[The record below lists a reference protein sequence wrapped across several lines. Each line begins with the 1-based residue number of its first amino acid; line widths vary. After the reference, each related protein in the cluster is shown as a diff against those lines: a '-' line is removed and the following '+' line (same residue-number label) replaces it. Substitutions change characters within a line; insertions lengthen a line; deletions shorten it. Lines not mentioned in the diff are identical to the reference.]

1 MKKSIFMRKEL
12 FSIRKISVGV
22 ASVVIGASIF
32 GVAQPLEKVQVQA
45 KDEIRAEATQDV
57 DIKITETDNG
67 AVVEMTAIRD
77 VANVDIKIT
86 LGGVVVTTYHID
98 SLKAG
103 QTVRKELTREQ
114 LELVKEQ
121 ISKKIKTLPNTSVV
135 RKSVSKSAAVMGSE
149 LKVIVSYDIEDN
161 SNSEYKLDKKQNASS
176 NIIKTEEKKKDSN
189 DFEETKKP
197 EENKENPSNPTEPTK
212 SEENKQ
218 NSSNPSEPTK
228 PEENKQNPSN
238 PSDPTKPEENKEK
251 PSNPSEPTK
260 PEENKQNTP
269 EEKQENKIVKFED
282 EHLKQILL
290 KKLKNY
296 NGVDEEDDGLAG
308 EYNIKIKDKNYR
320 KDKNDT
326 EIYEKDM
333 EQLESFAIRGFDEE
347 TFEPFEG
354 DQQIKS
360 LVGLEKAINLKQLT
374 ISNNWEDSS
383 GSLRDISPLR
393 GLTKLELLRLSHNDI
408 IDISPLEG
416 LTNLKHL
423 FISHNQIEK
432 IDAVRNL
439 TNLESLD
446 LARNKGPKRISD
458 ITPIENLTK
467 LKLLGLSDA
476 NVPDISVLKNLVNLE
491 TFMSN
496 SSKIK
501 DISVLKNAKNLEILY
516 LDDNQISDVSV
527 VKDFVKLKE
536 LYLRHNNISEID
548 VSKLSKLS
556 DFNVQGNKIKDF
568 SSLEKAKSLKYVNIS
583 KQTIDLNK
591 EYDVKGGFVE
601 IDMPIIGLKAQVKE
615 GTIKITSNNDKV
627 TPTYDEKNDKILL
640 NVAKDLVNTQLS
652 FNLKV
657 LYVDKEDYKSEE
669 TDIEVNNIKLNV
681 KEGDATLKDLRS
693 KLDELVKRELRTEAG
708 YIANQGN
715 QIENNAWITA
725 KTDAEKVFKNDA
737 ATKEELENAIKN
749 LEEKIFNATLGSEKV
764 KVEKLIREENKLEL
778 IPQLRKAK
786 TLEEVRKIKD
796 SLNKKSSEVTPDKLE
811 TKPEVTPE
819 KPETKP
825 EVTPE
830 KSETPKSE
838 ENTPGQT
845 DNNKKQL
852 ITTVRE
858 GIVQDKLQGKGGLLL
873 VDIEGTNLNPDN
885 LGLNIYANGKKIE
898 NISITKFPGATDK
911 KVSYSL
917 NLPKN
922 ISNSELSYKFT
933 ATIDGNE
940 TDKSFEKLQ
949 EKFVADAKIKNYE
962 LKNEVISVKG
972 TGTLVIKGN
981 DLNPGNVKV
990 RVFDAD
996 AVEENSD
1003 VTANVI
1009 YEKQGDDLLA
1019 KITFPENLTLT
1030 SKSYKVKLYA
1040 NGKEINVLTLDDRDR
1055 RDKPTFTVL
1064 GEKQDKSKPVLSN
1077 ATITSYRTSGT
1088 GAVNDGVEKTETTV
1102 ASNQVSKK
1110 TEVHLYGANLNE
1122 VKTKVKIVDQN
1133 GIEWPIEGSES
1144 ELIKMVL
1151 AGKSGVNNGIMGN
1164 GTFQIAEIILPG
1176 NLNKTMMFTYT
1187 FAVDGINFDTSKQ
1200 VRAIVENTDGLTSTE
1215 IKTVTLK
1222 YQDESGHKISE
1233 DKILKAYGHFPI
1245 SVGKEDINDY
1255 TFVKV
1260 NGAESLSSKIG
1271 DRTEITYVY
1280 KKSEGATVE
1289 EDKPKTEKPKNEES
1303 TEKKEDN
1310 ADVNQLKS
1318 KLQELIAQDIT
1329 KNQNYKMQNTPQEK
1343 AWQKSR
1349 ENAEKSLTKQDVS
1362 KTELE
1367 LRISK
1372 LEKAIQ
1378 NLTEG
1383 NIEKNK
1389 DSNNTEVNKSVDNSK
1404 IDDAEQLL
1412 SVKKVAKEKVVNSEF
1427 IQDKNPYIKRINAAT
1442 SVEALNIII
1451 GEIENLNKGK
1461 KTTESSQ
1468 SSRTKPNEELK
1479 LALQNLVNN
1488 DITTNAKFKNA
1499 NPELQTQWK
1508 RARALA
1514 KKLLNDDSTT
1524 NEQLQNQIQI
1534 LNQAT
1539 QAIIG

>member
-32 GVAQPLEKVQVQA
+32 GVAQPLEQVQVQA

-103 QTVRKELTREQ
+103 QTVRKELSREQ

-161 SNSEYKLDKKQNASS
+161 SNSEYKPDKKQNSSS
-176 NIIKTEEKKKDSN
+176 NIIKPEEKKKGSN

-197 EENKENPSNPTEPTK
+197 EGNKENPSNPTEPTEP
-212 SEENKQ
+212 EENKQ
-218 NSSNPSEPTK
+218 NPSNPSEPTK

-238 PSDPTKPEENKEK
+238 PSEPTKPEENKEK
-251 PSNPSEPTK
+251 PSNPSDPTK

-290 KKLKNY
+290 KKLKDY

-423 FISHNQIEK
+423 FISHNQIEN

-446 LARNKGPKRISD
+446 LARNKGSKRISD

-476 NVPDISVLKNLVNLE
+476 NVPDISVLKNLVHLE

-501 DISVLKNAKNLEILY
+501 DISVLKNAKNLQILY
-516 LDDNQISDVSV
+516 LDNNQISDVSV
-527 VKDFVKLKE
+527 VKDLVKLKE
-536 LYLRHNNISEID
+536 LYLRHNNVSEID

-591 EYDVKGGFVE
+591 EYDVKGGSVE

-615 GTIKITSNNDKV
+615 GTIKVTSNNDKV

-693 KLDELVKRELRTEAG
+693 KLEELVKRELRTEAG

-725 KTDAEKVFKNDA
+725 KTDAEKVLKNDA
-737 ATKEELENAIKN
+737 ATKEELENTIKN
-749 LEEKIFNATLGSEKV
+749 LEGKIFNATLGSEKV

-796 SLNKKSSEVTPDKLE
+796 SLNKKSSEVTPDKSE
-811 TKPEVTPE
+811 TKPEVTPD
-819 KPETKP
+819 
-825 EVTPE
+825 
-830 KSETPKSE
+830 KSETPKAE
-838 ENTPGQT
+838 ENAPEQT

-852 ITTVRE
+852 ITAVRE
-858 GIVQDKLQGKGGLLL
+858 GIAQDNLQGRGGLLL
-873 VDIEGTNLNPDN
+873 VDIEGTNLNPDK

-917 NLPKN
+917 NIPKN
-922 ISNSELSYKFT
+922 ISESELSYKFT

-940 TDKSFEKLQ
+940 TDKYFEKLQ

-1019 KITFPENLTLT
+1019 KITFPENSTLT
-1030 SKSYKVKLYA
+1030 SKSYKVKMYA

-1200 VRAIVENTDGLTSTE
+1200 VHAIVEKTDGLTSTE

-1222 YQDESGHKISE
+1222 YQDESGNKISD
-1233 DKILKAYGHFPI
+1233 DKTLKAYGHFPI
-1245 SVGKEDINDY
+1245 SVGKEEINDY

-1260 NGAESLSSKIG
+1260 NGVESLSSKIG
-1271 DRTEITYVY
+1271 DKTEITYVY
-1280 KKSEGATVE
+1280 KKSEGTTVE

-1499 NPELQTQWK
+1499 SPELQTQWK

-1524 NEQLQNQIQI
+1524 NVQLQNQIQI

>member
-114 LELVKEQ
+114 LELVKEK

-176 NIIKTEEKKKDSN
+176 NIIKTEEKKKGSN

-212 SEENKQ
+212 PEENKQ
-218 NSSNPSEPTK
+218 NPSNPSEPTK

-238 PSDPTKPEENKEK
+238 SSEPTKPEENKEK
-251 PSNPSEPTK
+251 PSNPSDPTK

-290 KKLKNY
+290 KKLKDY

-423 FISHNQIEK
+423 FISHNQIEN

-446 LARNKGPKRISD
+446 LARNKGSKRISD

-476 NVPDISVLKNLVNLE
+476 NVPDISVLKNLVHLE

-501 DISVLKNAKNLEILY
+501 DISVLKNAKNLQILY
-516 LDDNQISDVSV
+516 LDNNQISDVSV
-527 VKDFVKLKE
+527 VKDLVKLKE
-536 LYLRHNNISEID
+536 LYLRHNNVSEID

-591 EYDVKGGFVE
+591 EYDVKGGSVE

-615 GTIKITSNNDKV
+615 GTIKVTSNNDKV

-693 KLDELVKRELRTEAG
+693 KLEELVKRELRTEAG

-725 KTDAEKVFKNDA
+725 KTDAEKVLKNNA
-737 ATKEELENAIKN
+737 ATKEELENTIKN
-749 LEEKIFNATLGSEKV
+749 LEGKIFNATLGSEKV

-796 SLNKKSSEVTPDKLE
+796 SLNKKSSEVTPDKSE

-819 KPETKP
+819 KPE
-825 EVTPE
+825 VTPD
-830 KSETPKSE
+830 KSETPKAE
-838 ENTPGQT
+838 ENAPEQT

-858 GIVQDKLQGKGGLLL
+858 GIAQDNLQGRGGLLL
-873 VDIEGTNLNPDN
+873 VDIEGTNLNPDK

-917 NLPKN
+917 NIPKN
-922 ISNSELSYKFT
+922 ISESELSYKFT

-949 EKFVADAKIKNYE
+949 EKFVANAKIKNYE

-996 AVEENSD
+996 AVEENAA

-1019 KITFPENLTLT
+1019 KITFPENSTLT

-1064 GEKQDKSKPVLSN
+1064 GEKQDKSQPVLSN

-1200 VRAIVENTDGLTSTE
+1200 VRAIVEKTDGLISTE

-1222 YQDESGHKISE
+1222 YQDESGHKISD
-1233 DKILKAYGHFPI
+1233 DKTLKVYGHFPI
-1245 SVGKEDINDY
+1245 SVGKEDIKDY

-1271 DRTEITYVY
+1271 DKTEITYVY

-1289 EDKPKTEKPKNEES
+1289 EDKPKTEKTKNEES

-1404 IDDAEQLL
+1404 INDAEQLL

-1499 NPELQTQWK
+1499 SPELQTQWK

>member
-32 GVAQPLEKVQVQA
+32 GVAQPLEQVQVQA

-114 LELVKEQ
+114 LELVKEK

-176 NIIKTEEKKKDSN
+176 NIIKTEEKKKGSN

-212 SEENKQ
+212 PEENKQ
-218 NSSNPSEPTK
+218 NPSNPSEPTK

-251 PSNPSEPTK
+251 PSNPSDPTK

-290 KKLKNY
+290 KKLKDY

-423 FISHNQIEK
+423 FISHNQIEN

-446 LARNKGPKRISD
+446 LARNKGSKRISD

-476 NVPDISVLKNLVNLE
+476 NVPDISVLKNLVHLE

-501 DISVLKNAKNLEILY
+501 DISVLKNAKNLQILY
-516 LDDNQISDVSV
+516 LDNNQISDVSV
-527 VKDFVKLKE
+527 VKDLVKLKE
-536 LYLRHNNISEID
+536 LYLRHNNVSEID

-591 EYDVKGGFVE
+591 EYDVKGGSVE

-615 GTIKITSNNDKV
+615 GTIKVTSNNDKV

-693 KLDELVKRELRTEAG
+693 KLEELVKRELRTEAG

-725 KTDAEKVFKNDA
+725 KTDAEKVLKNDA
-737 ATKEELENAIKN
+737 ATKEELENTIKN
-749 LEEKIFNATLGSEKV
+749 LEGKIFNATLGSEKV

-796 SLNKKSSEVTPDKLE
+796 SLNKKSSEVTPDKSE

-819 KPETKP
+819 KPE
-825 EVTPE
+825 VTPD
-830 KSETPKSE
+830 KSETPKAE
-838 ENTPGQT
+838 ENAPEQT

-852 ITTVRE
+852 ITAVRE
-858 GIVQDKLQGKGGLLL
+858 GIAQDNLQGRGGLLL
-873 VDIEGTNLNPDN
+873 VDIEGTNLNPN
-885 LGLNIYANGKKIE
+885 RLGLNIYANGKKIE

-917 NLPKN
+917 NIPKN
-922 ISNSELSYKFT
+922 ISESELSYKFT

-1019 KITFPENLTLT
+1019 KITFPENSTLT

-1064 GEKQDKSKPVLSN
+1064 GEKQDKSQPVLSN

-1200 VRAIVENTDGLTSTE
+1200 VRAIVEKTDGLISTE

-1222 YQDESGHKISE
+1222 YQDESGHKISD
-1233 DKILKAYGHFPI
+1233 DKTLKVYGHFPI
-1245 SVGKEDINDY
+1245 SVGKEDIKDY

-1271 DRTEITYVY
+1271 DKTEITYVY
-1280 KKSEGATVE
+1280 KKSEGAIVE

-1389 DSNNTEVNKSVDNSK
+1389 DSNNTEVNKSVDNPK

-1468 SSRTKPNEELK
+1468 SSTTKPNEELK

-1499 NPELQTQWK
+1499 SPELQTQWK

>member
-114 LELVKEQ
+114 LELVKEK

-212 SEENKQ
+212 
-218 NSSNPSEPTK
+218 
-228 PEENKQNPSN
+228 
-238 PSDPTKPEENKEK
+238 PEENKEN
-251 PSNPSEPTK
+251 PSNPTEPTK

-290 KKLKNY
+290 KKLKDY

-527 VKDFVKLKE
+527 VKDFVKLNE

-615 GTIKITSNNDKV
+615 GTIKVTSNNDKV

-917 NLPKN
+917 NIPKN

-1499 NPELQTQWK
+1499 SPELQTQWK

>member
-32 GVAQPLEKVQVQA
+32 GVAQPLEQVQVQA

-114 LELVKEQ
+114 LELVKEK

-176 NIIKTEEKKKDSN
+176 NIIKTEEKKKGSN

-212 SEENKQ
+212 
-218 NSSNPSEPTK
+218 

-238 PSDPTKPEENKEK
+238 SSEPTKPEENKEK
-251 PSNPSEPTK
+251 PSNPSDPTK

-290 KKLKNY
+290 KKLKDY

-423 FISHNQIEK
+423 FISHNQIEN

-446 LARNKGPKRISD
+446 LARNKGSKRISD

-476 NVPDISVLKNLVNLE
+476 NVPDISVLKNLVHLE

-501 DISVLKNAKNLEILY
+501 DISVLKNAKNLQILY
-516 LDDNQISDVSV
+516 LDNNQISDVSV
-527 VKDFVKLKE
+527 VKDLVKLKE
-536 LYLRHNNISEID
+536 LYLRHNNVSEID

-591 EYDVKGGFVE
+591 EYDVKGGSVE

-615 GTIKITSNNDKV
+615 GTIKVTSNNDKV

-693 KLDELVKRELRTEAG
+693 KLEELVKRELRTEAG

-725 KTDAEKVFKNDA
+725 KTDAEKVLKNDA
-737 ATKEELENAIKN
+737 ATKEELENTIKN
-749 LEEKIFNATLGSEKV
+749 LEGKIFNATLGSEKV

-796 SLNKKSSEVTPDKLE
+796 SLNKKSSEVTPDKSE

-819 KPETKP
+819 KPE
-825 EVTPE
+825 VTPD
-830 KSETPKSE
+830 KSETPKAE
-838 ENTPGQT
+838 ENAPEQT

-852 ITTVRE
+852 ITAVRE
-858 GIVQDKLQGKGGLLL
+858 GIAQDNLQGRGGLLL
-873 VDIEGTNLNPDN
+873 VDIEGTNLNPN
-885 LGLNIYANGKKIE
+885 RLGLNIYANGKKIE

-917 NLPKN
+917 NIPKN
-922 ISNSELSYKFT
+922 ISESELSYKFT

-949 EKFVADAKIKNYE
+949 EKFVANTKIKNYE

-1019 KITFPENLTLT
+1019 KITFPENSTLT

-1064 GEKQDKSKPVLSN
+1064 GEKQDKSQPVLSN

-1200 VRAIVENTDGLTSTE
+1200 VRAIVEKTDGLISTE

-1222 YQDESGHKISE
+1222 YQDESGHKISD
-1233 DKILKAYGHFPI
+1233 DKTLKVYGHFPI
-1245 SVGKEDINDY
+1245 SVGKEDIKDY

-1271 DRTEITYVY
+1271 DKTEITYVY
-1280 KKSEGATVE
+1280 KKSEGAIVE

-1362 KTELE
+1362 KAELE

-1499 NPELQTQWK
+1499 SPELQTQWK

>member
-32 GVAQPLEKVQVQA
+32 GVAQPLEQVQVQA

-114 LELVKEQ
+114 LELVKEK

-176 NIIKTEEKKKDSN
+176 NIIKTEEKKKGSN

-212 SEENKQ
+212 PEENKQ
-218 NSSNPSEPTK
+218 NPSNPSEPTK

-238 PSDPTKPEENKEK
+238 SSEPTKPEENKEK
-251 PSNPSEPTK
+251 PSNPSDPTK

-290 KKLKNY
+290 KKLKDY

-416 LTNLKHL
+416 LTNLKHF
-423 FISHNQIEK
+423 FISHNQIEN

-446 LARNKGPKRISD
+446 LARNKGSKRISD

-476 NVPDISVLKNLVNLE
+476 NVPDISVLKNLVHLE

-501 DISVLKNAKNLEILY
+501 DISVLKNAKNLQILY
-516 LDDNQISDVSV
+516 LDNNQISDVSV
-527 VKDFVKLKE
+527 VKDLVKLKE
-536 LYLRHNNISEID
+536 LYLRHNNVSEID

-591 EYDVKGGFVE
+591 EYDVKGGSVE

-693 KLDELVKRELRTEAG
+693 KLEELVKRELRTEAG

-725 KTDAEKVFKNDA
+725 KTDAEKVLKNDA
-737 ATKEELENAIKN
+737 ATKEELENTIKN
-749 LEEKIFNATLGSEKV
+749 LEGKIFNATLGSEKV

-796 SLNKKSSEVTPDKLE
+796 SLNKKSSEVTPDKSE

-819 KPETKP
+819 KPE
-825 EVTPE
+825 VTPD
-830 KSETPKSE
+830 KSETPKAE
-838 ENTPGQT
+838 ENAPEQT

-917 NLPKN
+917 NIPKN
-922 ISNSELSYKFT
+922 ISESELSYKFT

-949 EKFVADAKIKNYE
+949 EKFVANAKIKNYE

-1019 KITFPENLTLT
+1019 KITFPENSTLT

-1064 GEKQDKSKPVLSN
+1064 GEKQDKSQPVLSN

-1200 VRAIVENTDGLTSTE
+1200 VRAIVEKTDGLISTE

-1222 YQDESGHKISE
+1222 YQDESGHKISD
-1233 DKILKAYGHFPI
+1233 DKTLKVYGHFPI
-1245 SVGKEDINDY
+1245 SVGKEDIKDY

-1271 DRTEITYVY
+1271 DKTEIIYVY
-1280 KKSEGATVE
+1280 KKSEGAIVE

-1499 NPELQTQWK
+1499 SPELQTQWK

>member
-32 GVAQPLEKVQVQA
+32 GVAQPLEQVQVQA

-114 LELVKEQ
+114 LELVKEK

-135 RKSVSKSAAVMGSE
+135 RKSVSKSATVMGSE

-161 SNSEYKLDKKQNASS
+161 SNSEYKPDKKQNSSS
-176 NIIKTEEKKKDSN
+176 NIIKPEEKKKGSN

-212 SEENKQ
+212 PEENKQ
-218 NSSNPSEPTK
+218 NPSNPTEPTK

-238 PSDPTKPEENKEK
+238 PSEPTKPEENKEK
-251 PSNPSEPTK
+251 PSNPSDPTK
-260 PEENKQNTP
+260 PEENKQNIP

-290 KKLKNY
+290 KKLKDY

-423 FISHNQIEK
+423 FISHNQIEN

-446 LARNKGPKRISD
+446 LARNKGSKRISD

-476 NVPDISVLKNLVNLE
+476 NVPDISVLKNLVHLE

-501 DISVLKNAKNLEILY
+501 DISVLKNAKNLQILY
-516 LDDNQISDVSV
+516 LDNNQISDVSV
-527 VKDFVKLKE
+527 VKDLVKLKE
-536 LYLRHNNISEID
+536 LYLRHNNVSEID

-591 EYDVKGGFVE
+591 EYDVKGGSVE

-615 GTIKITSNNDKV
+615 GTIKVTSNNDKV

-640 NVAKDLVNTQLS
+640 NVAKALVNTQLS

-693 KLDELVKRELRTEAG
+693 KLEELVKRELRTEAG

-725 KTDAEKVFKNDA
+725 KTDAEKVLKNDA
-737 ATKEELENAIKN
+737 ATKEELENTIKN
-749 LEEKIFNATLGSEKV
+749 LERKIFNATLGSEKV

-786 TLEEVRKIKD
+786 TLEEVKKIKD
-796 SLNKKSSEVTPDKLE
+796 SLNKKSSEVTPDKSE

-819 KPETKP
+819 KPE
-825 EVTPE
+825 VTPD
-830 KSETPKSE
+830 KSETPKAE
-838 ENTPGQT
+838 ENAPEQT

-858 GIVQDKLQGKGGLLL
+858 GIAQDNLQGRGGLLL
-873 VDIEGTNLNPDN
+873 VDIEGTNLNPN
-885 LGLNIYANGKKIE
+885 RLGLNIYANGKKIE

-917 NLPKN
+917 NIPKN
-922 ISNSELSYKFT
+922 ISESELSYKFT
-933 ATIDGNE
+933 ATIDGIE

-1019 KITFPENLTLT
+1019 KITFPENSTLT

-1064 GEKQDKSKPVLSN
+1064 GEKQDKSQPVLSN

-1200 VRAIVENTDGLTSTE
+1200 VRAIVEKTDGLISTE

-1222 YQDESGHKISE
+1222 YQDESGHKISD
-1233 DKILKAYGHFPI
+1233 DKTLKVYGHFPI
-1245 SVGKEDINDY
+1245 SVGKEDIKDY

-1271 DRTEITYVY
+1271 DKTEITYVY

-1310 ADVNQLKS
+1310 TDVNQLKS

-1362 KTELE
+1362 KAELE

-1499 NPELQTQWK
+1499 SPELQTQWK

>member
-32 GVAQPLEKVQVQA
+32 GVAQPLEQVQVQA

-114 LELVKEQ
+114 LELVKEK

-176 NIIKTEEKKKDSN
+176 NIIKTEEKKKGSN

-212 SEENKQ
+212 PEENKQ
-218 NSSNPSEPTK
+218 NPSNPSEPTK

-238 PSDPTKPEENKEK
+238 SSEPTKLEENKEK

-290 KKLKNY
+290 KKLKDY

-423 FISHNQIEK
+423 FISHNQIEN

-446 LARNKGPKRISD
+446 LARNKGSKRISD

-476 NVPDISVLKNLVNLE
+476 NVPDISVLKNLVHLE

-496 SSKIK
+496 SSNIK
-501 DISVLKNAKNLEILY
+501 DISVLKNAKNLQILY
-516 LDDNQISDVSV
+516 LDNNQISDVSV
-527 VKDFVKLKE
+527 VKDLVKLKE
-536 LYLRHNNISEID
+536 LYLRHNNVSEID

-591 EYDVKGGFVE
+591 EYDVKGGSVE

-615 GTIKITSNNDKV
+615 GTIKVTSNNDKV

-693 KLDELVKRELRTEAG
+693 KLEELVKRELRTEAG

-725 KTDAEKVFKNDA
+725 KTDAEKVLKNDA
-737 ATKEELENAIKN
+737 ATKEELENTIKN
-749 LEEKIFNATLGSEKV
+749 LEGKIFNATLGSEKV

-796 SLNKKSSEVTPDKLE
+796 SLNKKSSEVTPDKSE

-819 KPETKP
+819 KPE
-825 EVTPE
+825 VTLD
-830 KSETPKSE
+830 KSETPKAE
-838 ENTPGQT
+838 ENAPEQT

-852 ITTVRE
+852 ITAVRE
-858 GIVQDKLQGKGGLLL
+858 GIAQDNLQGRGGLLL
-873 VDIEGTNLNPDN
+873 VDIEGTNLNPN
-885 LGLNIYANGKKIE
+885 RLGLNIYANGKKIE

-917 NLPKN
+917 NIPKN
-922 ISNSELSYKFT
+922 ISESELSYKFT

-949 EKFVADAKIKNYE
+949 EKFVANAKIKNYE

-1019 KITFPENLTLT
+1019 KITFPENSTLT

-1064 GEKQDKSKPVLSN
+1064 GEKQDKSQPVLSN

-1222 YQDESGHKISE
+1222 YQDESRHKISD
-1233 DKILKAYGHFPI
+1233 DKTLKVYGHFPI
-1245 SVGKEDINDY
+1245 SVGKEDIKDY

-1271 DRTEITYVY
+1271 DKTEITYVY

-1488 DITTNAKFKNA
+1488 DITTNSKFKNA
-1499 NPELQTQWK
+1499 SPELQTQWK

>member
-114 LELVKEQ
+114 LELVKEK

-212 SEENKQ
+212 
-218 NSSNPSEPTK
+218 
-228 PEENKQNPSN
+228 
-238 PSDPTKPEENKEK
+238 PEENKEN
-251 PSNPSEPTK
+251 PSNPTEPTK

-290 KKLKNY
+290 KKLKDY

-615 GTIKITSNNDKV
+615 GTIKVTSNNDKV

-917 NLPKN
+917 NIPKN

-1488 DITTNAKFKNA
+1488 DITTNGKFKNA

>member
-32 GVAQPLEKVQVQA
+32 GVAQPLEQVQVQA

-114 LELVKEQ
+114 LELVKEK

-176 NIIKTEEKKKDSN
+176 NIIKTEEKKKGSN

-212 SEENKQ
+212 
-218 NSSNPSEPTK
+218 

-238 PSDPTKPEENKEK
+238 SSEPTKPEENKEK
-251 PSNPSEPTK
+251 PSNPSDPTK
-260 PEENKQNTP
+260 PEENKQNIP

-290 KKLKNY
+290 KKLKDY

-423 FISHNQIEK
+423 FISHNQIEN

-446 LARNKGPKRISD
+446 LARNKGSKRISD

-476 NVPDISVLKNLVNLE
+476 NVPDISVLKNLVHLE

-591 EYDVKGGFVE
+591 EYDVKGGSVE

-615 GTIKITSNNDKV
+615 GTIKVTSNNDKV

-693 KLDELVKRELRTEAG
+693 KLEELVKRELRTEAG

-725 KTDAEKVFKNDA
+725 KTDAEKVLKNDA
-737 ATKEELENAIKN
+737 ATKEELENTIKN
-749 LEEKIFNATLGSEKV
+749 LEGKIFNATLGSEKV

-796 SLNKKSSEVTPDKLE
+796 SLNKKSSEVTPDKSE

-819 KPETKP
+819 KPE
-825 EVTPE
+825 VTPD

-838 ENTPGQT
+838 ENTPKQT

-858 GIVQDKLQGKGGLLL
+858 GIAQDNLQGRGGLLL
-873 VDIEGTNLNPDN
+873 VDIEGTNLNPDK

-917 NLPKN
+917 NIPKN
-922 ISNSELSYKFT
+922 ISESELSYKFT
-933 ATIDGNE
+933 ATIDGIE

-1019 KITFPENLTLT
+1019 KITFPENSTLT

-1064 GEKQDKSKPVLSN
+1064 GEKQDKSQPVLSN

-1133 GIEWPIEGSES
+1133 GIEWPIEGSEN

-1200 VRAIVENTDGLTSTE
+1200 VRAIVEKTDGLISTE

-1222 YQDESGHKISE
+1222 YQDESGHKISD
-1233 DKILKAYGHFPI
+1233 DKTLKVYGHFPI
-1245 SVGKEDINDY
+1245 SVGKEDIKDY

-1271 DRTEITYVY
+1271 DKTEITYVY
-1280 KKSEGATVE
+1280 KKSEGAIVE

-1389 DSNNTEVNKSVDNSK
+1389 DSNNTEVNKSVDNPK

-1499 NPELQTQWK
+1499 SPELQTQWK

>member
-1 MKKSIFMRKEL
+1 MKNSIFMRKEL

-32 GVAQPLEKVQVQA
+32 GIAQPLEKVQVQA

-67 AVVEMTAIRD
+67 AVVEMTATRD

-86 LGGVVVTTYHID
+86 LGGAVVTTYHID

-189 DFEETKKP
+189 NFEETKKP

-212 SEENKQ
+212 
-218 NSSNPSEPTK
+218 
-228 PEENKQNPSN
+228 
-238 PSDPTKPEENKEK
+238 PEENKEN
-251 PSNPSEPTK
+251 PSNPTEPTK

-290 KKLKNY
+290 KKLKDY

-615 GTIKITSNNDKV
+615 GTIKVTSNNDKV

-917 NLPKN
+917 NIPKN

>member
-32 GVAQPLEKVQVQA
+32 GVAQPLEQVQVQA

-86 LGGVVVTTYHID
+86 LGGAVVTTYHID

-114 LELVKEQ
+114 LEIVKEQ

-161 SNSEYKLDKKQNASS
+161 SNSEYKPNKKQNSSS
-176 NIIKTEEKKKDSN
+176 NIIKPEEKKKGSN

-212 SEENKQ
+212 
-218 NSSNPSEPTK
+218 

-238 PSDPTKPEENKEK
+238 SSEPTKPEENKEK
-251 PSNPSEPTK
+251 PSNPSDPTK
-260 PEENKQNTP
+260 P

-290 KKLKNY
+290 KKLKDY

-423 FISHNQIEK
+423 FISHNQIEN

-446 LARNKGPKRISD
+446 LARNKGSKRISD

-476 NVPDISVLKNLVNLE
+476 NVPDISVLKNLVHLE
-491 TFMSN
+491 IFMSN

-501 DISVLKNAKNLEILY
+501 DISVLKNAKNLQILY
-516 LDDNQISDVSV
+516 LDNNQISDVSV
-527 VKDFVKLKE
+527 VKDLVKLKE
-536 LYLRHNNISEID
+536 LYLRHNNVSEID

-591 EYDVKGGFVE
+591 EYDVKGGSVE

-693 KLDELVKRELRTEAG
+693 KLEELVKRELRTEAG

-725 KTDAEKVFKNDA
+725 KTDAEKVLKNDA
-737 ATKEELENAIKN
+737 ATKEELENTIKN
-749 LEEKIFNATLGSEKV
+749 LEGKIFNATLGSEKV

-796 SLNKKSSEVTPDKLE
+796 SLNKKSSEVTPDKSE

-819 KPETKP
+819 KPE
-825 EVTPE
+825 VTPD
-830 KSETPKSE
+830 KSETPKAE
-838 ENTPGQT
+838 ENAPEQT

-852 ITTVRE
+852 ITAVRE
-858 GIVQDKLQGKGGLLL
+858 GIAQDNLQGRGGLLL
-873 VDIEGTNLNPDN
+873 VDIEGTNLNPN
-885 LGLNIYANGKKIE
+885 RLGLNIYANGKKIE

-917 NLPKN
+917 NIPKN
-922 ISNSELSYKFT
+922 ISESELSYKFT

-949 EKFVADAKIKNYE
+949 EKFVANAKIKNYE

-1019 KITFPENLTLT
+1019 KITFPENSTLT

-1064 GEKQDKSKPVLSN
+1064 GEKQDKSQPVLSN

-1200 VRAIVENTDGLTSTE
+1200 VRAIVEKTDGLISTE

-1222 YQDESGHKISE
+1222 YQDESGHKISD
-1233 DKILKAYGHFPI
+1233 DKTLKVYGHFPI
-1245 SVGKEDINDY
+1245 SVGKEDIKDY

-1310 ADVNQLKS
+1310 TDVNQLKS

-1499 NPELQTQWK
+1499 SPELQTQWK

-1524 NEQLQNQIQI
+1524 NVQLQNQIQI

>member
-32 GVAQPLEKVQVQA
+32 GVAQPLEQVQVQA

-114 LELVKEQ
+114 LELVKEK

-176 NIIKTEEKKKDSN
+176 NIIKTEEKKKGSN

-212 SEENKQ
+212 PEENKQ
-218 NSSNPSEPTK
+218 NPSNPSEPTK

-238 PSDPTKPEENKEK
+238 SSEPTKPEENKEK
-251 PSNPSEPTK
+251 PSNPSDPTK
-260 PEENKQNTP
+260 PEENKQNIP

-290 KKLKNY
+290 KKLKDY

-423 FISHNQIEK
+423 FISHNQIEN

-446 LARNKGPKRISD
+446 LARNKGSKRISD

-476 NVPDISVLKNLVNLE
+476 NVPDISVLKNLVHLE

-501 DISVLKNAKNLEILY
+501 DISVLKNAKNLQILY
-516 LDDNQISDVSV
+516 LDNNQISDVSV
-527 VKDFVKLKE
+527 VKDLVKLKE
-536 LYLRHNNISEID
+536 LYLRHNNVSEID

-591 EYDVKGGFVE
+591 EYDVKGGSVE

-615 GTIKITSNNDKV
+615 GTIKVTSNNDKV

-640 NVAKDLVNTQLS
+640 NVAKALVNTQLS

-693 KLDELVKRELRTEAG
+693 KLEELVKRELRTEAG

-725 KTDAEKVFKNDA
+725 KTDAEKVLKNDA
-737 ATKEELENAIKN
+737 ATKEELENTIKN
-749 LEEKIFNATLGSEKV
+749 LEGKIFNATLGSEKV

-796 SLNKKSSEVTPDKLE
+796 SLNKKSSEVTPDKSE

-819 KPETKP
+819 KPE
-825 EVTPE
+825 VTPD
-830 KSETPKSE
+830 KSETPKAE
-838 ENTPGQT
+838 ENAPEQT

-858 GIVQDKLQGKGGLLL
+858 GIAQDNLQGRGGLLL
-873 VDIEGTNLNPDN
+873 VDIEGTNLNPN
-885 LGLNIYANGKKIE
+885 RLGLNIYANGKKIE

-917 NLPKN
+917 NIPKN
-922 ISNSELSYKFT
+922 ISESELSYKFT
-933 ATIDGNE
+933 ATIDGIE

-1019 KITFPENLTLT
+1019 KITFPENSTLT

-1064 GEKQDKSKPVLSN
+1064 GEKQDKSQPVLSN

-1133 GIEWPIEGSES
+1133 GIEWPIEGSEN

-1200 VRAIVENTDGLTSTE
+1200 VRAIVEKTDGLISTE

-1222 YQDESGHKISE
+1222 YQDESGHKISD
-1233 DKILKAYGHFPI
+1233 DKTLKVYGHFPI
-1245 SVGKEDINDY
+1245 SVGKEDIKDY

-1271 DRTEITYVY
+1271 DKTEITYVY
-1280 KKSEGATVE
+1280 KKSEGAIVE

-1499 NPELQTQWK
+1499 SPELQTQWK

>member
-32 GVAQPLEKVQVQA
+32 GVAQPLEQVQVQA

-135 RKSVSKSAAVMGSE
+135 RKRISKSAAVMGSE

-189 DFEETKKP
+189 DFEKTKKT

-212 SEENKQ
+212 PEDNKQ
-218 NSSNPSEPTK
+218 K
-228 PEENKQNPSN
+228 
-238 PSDPTKPEENKEK
+238 
-251 PSNPSEPTK
+251 
-260 PEENKQNTP
+260 TP

-290 KKLKNY
+290 KKLKDY

-423 FISHNQIEK
+423 FISHNKIEK

-591 EYDVKGGFVE
+591 EYDVKGGSVE

-615 GTIKITSNNDKV
+615 GTIKVTSNNDKV

-681 KEGDATLKDLRS
+681 KEGDTTLKDLRS

-749 LEEKIFNATLGSEKV
+749 LEGKIFNATLGSEKV

-917 NLPKN
+917 NIPKN
-922 ISNSELSYKFT
+922 ISESELSYKFT

-1019 KITFPENLTLT
+1019 KITFPKNSTLT

-1200 VRAIVENTDGLTSTE
+1200 VRAIVEKTDGLTSTE

-1245 SVGKEDINDY
+1245 SVGKDDINDY

-1260 NGAESLSSKIG
+1260 NGAGSLSSKIG

-1303 TEKKEDN
+1303 TEKKRDN

-1427 IQDKNPYIKRINAAT
+1427 IQDKNPYIKRINAAA

-1468 SSRTKPNEELK
+1468 SSRTKLNEELK

-1499 NPELQTQWK
+1499 SPELQTQWK

>member
-32 GVAQPLEKVQVQA
+32 GVAQPLEQVQVQA

-114 LELVKEQ
+114 LELVKEK

-197 EENKENPSNPTEPTK
+197 EENKENPSNTT
-212 SEENKQ
+212 
-218 NSSNPSEPTK
+218 EPTK
-228 PEENKQNPSN
+228 PEENKQ
-238 PSDPTKPEENKEK
+238 K
-251 PSNPSEPTK
+251 
-260 PEENKQNTP
+260 TP

-290 KKLKNY
+290 KKLKDY

-591 EYDVKGGFVE
+591 EYDVKGGSVE

-615 GTIKITSNNDKV
+615 GTIKVTSNNEKV

-657 LYVDKEDYKSEE
+657 LYIDKEDYKSEE

-917 NLPKN
+917 NIPKN

-1003 VTANVI
+1003 ITANVI

-1019 KITFPENLTLT
+1019 KITFPENSTLT

-1064 GEKQDKSKPVLSN
+1064 GEKQDKSKSVLSN

-1200 VRAIVENTDGLTSTE
+1200 VRAIVEKTDGLTSTE

-1245 SVGKEDINDY
+1245 SAGKKDINDY

-1289 EDKPKTEKPKNEES
+1289 EDKSKTEKPKNEES

-1310 ADVNQLKS
+1310 ADVDQLKS

-1488 DITTNAKFKNA
+1488 DITTNDKFKNA
-1499 NPELQTQWK
+1499 SPELQTQWK

>member
-22 ASVVIGASIF
+22 TSVVIGASIF

-197 EENKENPSNPTEPTK
+197 EENKENPSNP
-212 SEENKQ
+212 
-218 NSSNPSEPTK
+218 SEPTK

-238 PSDPTKPEENKEK
+238 PSEPTKPEENKEN
-251 PSNPSEPTK
+251 PSNPTEPTK

-290 KKLKNY
+290 KKLKDY

-458 ITPIENLTK
+458 VTPIENLTK

-583 KQTIDLNK
+583 KQTIVLNK
-591 EYDVKGGFVE
+591 EYDVKGGSVE

-615 GTIKITSNNDKV
+615 GTIKVTSNNDKV

-669 TDIEVNNIKLNV
+669 TDIEVNNIRLNV

-725 KTDAEKVFKNDA
+725 KTDAEKVFKNDE

-749 LEEKIFNATLGSEKV
+749 LEGKIFNATLGSEKV

-819 KPETKP
+819 KSETKP

-838 ENTPGQT
+838 ENTTGQT

-852 ITTVRE
+852 ITAVRE

-917 NLPKN
+917 NIPKN
-922 ISNSELSYKFT
+922 ISKSELSYKFT

-1009 YEKQGDDLLA
+1009 YEKQGDNLLA
-1019 KITFPENLTLT
+1019 KITFPENSTLA

-1200 VRAIVENTDGLTSTE
+1200 VRAIVEKTDGLTSTE

-1329 KNQNYKMQNTPQEK
+1329 NNQNYKMQNTPQEK

-1499 NPELQTQWK
+1499 SPELQTQWK

>member
-1 MKKSIFMRKEL
+1 MKKSISKRKEL

-32 GVAQPLEKVQVQA
+32 GVAQPLEQVRVQA

-77 VANVDIKIT
+77 VTNVDIKIT
-86 LGGVVVTTYHID
+86 LGGAVVTTYHID

-114 LELVKEQ
+114 LEIVKEQ
-121 ISKKIKTLPNTSVV
+121 MSKKIKTLPNTSVV
-135 RKSVSKSAAVMGSE
+135 RKSVSKSAAVKGSE
-149 LKVIVSYDIEDN
+149 LKVIVSYNIEDN
-161 SNSEYKLDKKQNASS
+161 SNSEYKPDKKQNASS
-176 NIIKTEEKKKDSN
+176 NIIKPEEKKKDSN
-189 DFEETKKP
+189 DSEETKKP
-197 EENKENPSNPTEPTK
+197 EENKENPSNPTEL
-212 SEENKQ
+212 
-218 NSSNPSEPTK
+218 TK
-228 PEENKQNPSN
+228 PEENKQSPSN
-238 PSDPTKPEENKEK
+238 PA
-251 PSNPSEPTK
+251 EPTK
-260 PEENKQNTP
+260 PEDNKQNTP

-290 KKLKNY
+290 KKLKDY
-296 NGVDEEDDGLAG
+296 NGVDEEDDGLVG

-432 IDAVRNL
+432 IDAVRSL

-446 LARNKGPKRISD
+446 LAKNKGPKRISD

-476 NVPDISVLKNLVNLE
+476 NVPDISALKNLVHLE

-496 SSKIK
+496 SSEIK

-568 SSLEKAKSLKYVNIS
+568 SSLEKARSLKYVNIS

-591 EYDVKGGFVE
+591 EYDVKGGSVE

-615 GTIKITSNNDKV
+615 GTIKVTSNNDKV

-693 KLDELVKRELRTEAG
+693 KLEELVKRELRTEVG

-725 KTDAEKVFKNDA
+725 KTDAEKVLKNDA
-737 ATKEELENAIKN
+737 ATKEELENTIKN
-749 LEEKIFNATLGSEKV
+749 LEGKIFNATLGSEKV

-796 SLNKKSSEVTPDKLE
+796 SLNKKLSEVMPDKSETKPEVTPDKSE
-811 TKPEVTPE
+811 TKSEVTPE
-819 KPETKP
+819 KPET
-825 EVTPE
+825 
-830 KSETPKSE
+830 SKSE
-838 ENTPGQT
+838 ENTPEQT
-845 DNNKKQL
+845 NNNKKQL

-858 GIVQDKLQGKGGLLL
+858 GIAQDNLQGKGGLLL
-873 VDIEGTNLNPDN
+873 VDIEGTNLNPDK

-911 KVSYSL
+911 KVSYSI
-917 NLPKN
+917 NIPKN
-922 ISNSELSYKFT
+922 ISESELSYKFT

-996 AVEENSD
+996 AVEENAA

-1019 KITFPENLTLT
+1019 KITFPENSTLT
-1030 SKSYKVKLYA
+1030 SKSYKVKMYA

-1200 VRAIVENTDGLTSTE
+1200 VHAIVEKTDGLTSTE

-1222 YQDESGHKISE
+1222 YQDESGHKISD
-1233 DKILKAYGHFPI
+1233 DKTLKAYGHFPI

-1260 NGAESLSSKIG
+1260 NGAESLSSKIR
-1271 DRTEITYVY
+1271 DKTEITYVY

-1310 ADVNQLKS
+1310 ADLNQLKS

-1378 NLTEG
+1378 NLTDG

-1389 DSNNTEVNKSVDNSK
+1389 DSNNTEVNKSVDNPK

-1412 SVKKVAKEKVVNSEF
+1412 SVK
-1427 IQDKNPYIKRINAAT
+1427 
-1442 SVEALNIII
+1442 
-1451 GEIENLNKGK
+1451 
-1461 KTTESSQ
+1461 SSQ
-1468 SSRTKPNEELK
+1468 RKSS
-1479 LALQNLVNN
+1479 
-1488 DITTNAKFKNA
+1488 
-1499 NPELQTQWK
+1499 
-1508 RARALA
+1508 
-1514 KKLLNDDSTT
+1514 
-1524 NEQLQNQIQI
+1524 
-1534 LNQAT
+1534 
-1539 QAIIG
+1539 

>member
-114 LELVKEQ
+114 LELVKEK

-212 SEENKQ
+212 
-218 NSSNPSEPTK
+218 
-228 PEENKQNPSN
+228 
-238 PSDPTKPEENKEK
+238 
-251 PSNPSEPTK
+251 

-290 KKLKNY
+290 KKLKDY

-496 SSKIK
+496 SSKIN

-591 EYDVKGGFVE
+591 EYDVKGGSVE

-615 GTIKITSNNDKV
+615 GTIKVTSNNDKV

-749 LEEKIFNATLGSEKV
+749 LEGKIFNATLGSEKV

-796 SLNKKSSEVTPDKLE
+796 SLNKKLSEVTPDKLE

-819 KPETKP
+819 KPETKPETKP

-845 DNNKKQL
+845 DNKKQL

-917 NLPKN
+917 NIPKN
-922 ISNSELSYKFT
+922 ISKSELSYKFI

-940 TDKSFEKLQ
+940 IDKSFEKLQ

-1200 VRAIVENTDGLTSTE
+1200 VRAIVEKTDGLTSTE

-1303 TEKKEDN
+1303 TEKKDDS
-1310 ADVNQLKS
+1310 ADVDQLKS

-1499 NPELQTQWK
+1499 SPELQTQWK

>member
-32 GVAQPLEKVQVQA
+32 GVAQPLEQVQVQA

-114 LELVKEQ
+114 LELVKEK

-176 NIIKTEEKKKDSN
+176 NIIKTEEKKKGSN

-197 EENKENPSNPTEPTK
+197 EENKENPSNPT
-212 SEENKQ
+212 
-218 NSSNPSEPTK
+218 EPTK

-251 PSNPSEPTK
+251 PSNPSDPTKPEENKEKPSNPSDPTK

-290 KKLKNY
+290 KKLKDY

-423 FISHNQIEK
+423 FISHNQIEN

-446 LARNKGPKRISD
+446 LARNKGSKRISD

-476 NVPDISVLKNLVNLE
+476 NVPDISVLKNLVHLE

-501 DISVLKNAKNLEILY
+501 DISVLKNAKNLQILY
-516 LDDNQISDVSV
+516 LDNNQISDVSV
-527 VKDFVKLKE
+527 VKDLVKLKE
-536 LYLRHNNISEID
+536 LYLRHNNVSEID

-591 EYDVKGGFVE
+591 EYDVKGGSVE

-693 KLDELVKRELRTEAG
+693 KLEELVKRELRTEAG

-725 KTDAEKVFKNDA
+725 KTDAEKVLKNDA
-737 ATKEELENAIKN
+737 ATKEELENTIKN
-749 LEEKIFNATLGSEKV
+749 LEGKIFNATLGSEKV

-796 SLNKKSSEVTPDKLE
+796 SLNKKSSEVTPDKSE

-819 KPETKP
+819 KPE
-825 EVTPE
+825 VTSD
-830 KSETPKSE
+830 KSETPKAE
-838 ENTPGQT
+838 ENAPEQT

-858 GIVQDKLQGKGGLLL
+858 GIAQDNLQGRGGLLL
-873 VDIEGTNLNPDN
+873 VDIEGTNLNPDK

-917 NLPKN
+917 NIPKN
-922 ISNSELSYKFT
+922 ISESELSYKFT

-1019 KITFPENLTLT
+1019 KITFPENSTLT

-1064 GEKQDKSKPVLSN
+1064 GEKQDKSQPVLSN

-1200 VRAIVENTDGLTSTE
+1200 VRAIVEKTDGLISTE

-1222 YQDESGHKISE
+1222 YQDESGHKISD
-1233 DKILKAYGHFPI
+1233 DKTLKVYGHFPI
-1245 SVGKEDINDY
+1245 SVGKEDIKDY

-1271 DRTEITYVY
+1271 DKTEITYVY
-1280 KKSEGATVE
+1280 KKSEGAIVE

-1499 NPELQTQWK
+1499 SPELQTQWK

-1524 NEQLQNQIQI
+1524 NVQLQNQIQI

>member
-32 GVAQPLEKVQVQA
+32 GVAQPLEQVQVQA

-114 LELVKEQ
+114 LELVKEK

-176 NIIKTEEKKKDSN
+176 NIIKTEEKKKGSN

-212 SEENKQ
+212 
-218 NSSNPSEPTK
+218 

-238 PSDPTKPEENKEK
+238 PSEPTKPEENKEK
-251 PSNPSEPTK
+251 PSNPSDPTK

-290 KKLKNY
+290 KKLKDY

-423 FISHNQIEK
+423 FISHNQIEN

-446 LARNKGPKRISD
+446 LARNKGSKRISD

-476 NVPDISVLKNLVNLE
+476 NVPDISVLKNLVHLE

-501 DISVLKNAKNLEILY
+501 DISVLKNAKNLQILY
-516 LDDNQISDVSV
+516 LDNNQISDVSV
-527 VKDFVKLKE
+527 VKDLVKLKE
-536 LYLRHNNISEID
+536 LYLRHNNVSEID

-591 EYDVKGGFVE
+591 EYDVKGGSVE

-615 GTIKITSNNDKV
+615 GTIKVTSNNDKV

-693 KLDELVKRELRTEAG
+693 KLEELVKRELRTEAG

-725 KTDAEKVFKNDA
+725 KTDAEKVLKNDA
-737 ATKEELENAIKN
+737 ATKEELENTIKN
-749 LEEKIFNATLGSEKV
+749 LEGKIFNATLGSEKV

-796 SLNKKSSEVTPDKLE
+796 SLNKKSSEVTPDKSE

-819 KPETKP
+819 KPE
-825 EVTPE
+825 VTSD
-830 KSETPKSE
+830 KSETPKAE
-838 ENTPGQT
+838 ENAPEQT

-858 GIVQDKLQGKGGLLL
+858 GIAQDNLQGRGGLLL
-873 VDIEGTNLNPDN
+873 VDIEGTNLNPN
-885 LGLNIYANGKKIE
+885 RLGLNIYANGKKIE

-917 NLPKN
+917 NIPKN
-922 ISNSELSYKFT
+922 ISESELSYKFT

-1019 KITFPENLTLT
+1019 KITFPENSTLT

-1064 GEKQDKSKPVLSN
+1064 GEKQDKSQPVLSN

-1200 VRAIVENTDGLTSTE
+1200 VRAIVEKTDGLISTE

-1222 YQDESGHKISE
+1222 YQDESGHKISD
-1233 DKILKAYGHFPI
+1233 DKTLKVYGHFPI
-1245 SVGKEDINDY
+1245 SVGKEDIKDY

-1271 DRTEITYVY
+1271 DKTEITYVY
-1280 KKSEGATVE
+1280 KKSEGAIVE

-1499 NPELQTQWK
+1499 SPELQTQWK

-1524 NEQLQNQIQI
+1524 NVQLQNQIQI

>member
-12 FSIRKISVGV
+12 FSIRKISMGV

-114 LELVKEQ
+114 LELVKEK

-135 RKSVSKSAAVMGSE
+135 RKSVSKLAAVMGSE

-197 EENKENPSNPTEPTK
+197 EENKENPSNTT
-212 SEENKQ
+212 
-218 NSSNPSEPTK
+218 EPTK
-228 PEENKQNPSN
+228 PEKNKQNPSN

-290 KKLKNY
+290 KKLKDY

-591 EYDVKGGFVE
+591 EYDVKGGSVE

-615 GTIKITSNNDKV
+615 GTIKVTSNNDKV

-852 ITTVRE
+852 ITAVRE

-917 NLPKN
+917 NIPKN
-922 ISNSELSYKFT
+922 ISKSELSYKFT

-1003 VTANVI
+1003 ITANVI
-1009 YEKQGDDLLA
+1009 YEKQGADLLA
-1019 KITFPENLTLT
+1019 KITFPENSTLT

-1164 GTFQIAEIILPG
+1164 GTFQIAEIILPS

-1245 SVGKEDINDY
+1245 SVGKKDINDY

-1310 ADVNQLKS
+1310 ADVDQLKS

-1499 NPELQTQWK
+1499 SPELQTQWK

>member
-32 GVAQPLEKVQVQA
+32 GVAQPLEQVQVQA

-161 SNSEYKLDKKQNASS
+161 SNSEYKLDKKQNSSS

-197 EENKENPSNPTEPTK
+197 EENKENPSNTT
-212 SEENKQ
+212 
-218 NSSNPSEPTK
+218 EPTK
-228 PEENKQNPSN
+228 PEENKQ
-238 PSDPTKPEENKEK
+238 K
-251 PSNPSEPTK
+251 
-260 PEENKQNTP
+260 TP

-290 KKLKNY
+290 KKLKDY

-591 EYDVKGGFVE
+591 EYDVKGGSVE

-615 GTIKITSNNDKV
+615 GTIKVTSNNEKV

-737 ATKEELENAIKN
+737 ATKEELENTIKN
-749 LEEKIFNATLGSEKV
+749 LEGKIFNATLGSEKV

-796 SLNKKSSEVTPDKLE
+796 SLNKKSSEVTPDKSE
-811 TKPEVTPE
+811 TKPKVTPE
-819 KPETKP
+819 KPE
-825 EVTPE
+825 VTPD
-830 KSETPKSE
+830 KSETPKAE
-838 ENTPGQT
+838 ENAPEQT

-858 GIVQDKLQGKGGLLL
+858 GIAQDNLQGRGGLLL
-873 VDIEGTNLNPDN
+873 VDIEGTNLNPDK

-917 NLPKN
+917 NIPKN
-922 ISNSELSYKFT
+922 ISESELSYKFT

-1003 VTANVI
+1003 VTANII

-1019 KITFPENLTLT
+1019 KITFPENSTLT

-1245 SVGKEDINDY
+1245 SVGKKDINDY

-1280 KKSEGATVE
+1280 KKSEGVTVE

-1404 IDDAEQLL
+1404 IDDTEQLL

-1488 DITTNAKFKNA
+1488 DITTNSKFKNA
-1499 NPELQTQWK
+1499 SPELQTQWK

>member
-32 GVAQPLEKVQVQA
+32 GVAQPLEQVQVQA

-114 LELVKEQ
+114 LELVKEK

-176 NIIKTEEKKKDSN
+176 NIIKTEEKKKGSN

-197 EENKENPSNPTEPTK
+197 EENKENPSNPT
-212 SEENKQ
+212 
-218 NSSNPSEPTK
+218 EPTK

-251 PSNPSEPTK
+251 PSNPSDPTK

-290 KKLKNY
+290 KKLKDY

-423 FISHNQIEK
+423 FISHNQIEN

-446 LARNKGPKRISD
+446 LARNKGSKRISD

-476 NVPDISVLKNLVNLE
+476 NVPDISVLKNLVHLE

-501 DISVLKNAKNLEILY
+501 DISVLKNAKNLQILY
-516 LDDNQISDVSV
+516 LDNNQISDVSV
-527 VKDFVKLKE
+527 VKDLVKLKE
-536 LYLRHNNISEID
+536 LYLRHNNVSEID

-591 EYDVKGGFVE
+591 EYDVKGGSVE

-615 GTIKITSNNDKV
+615 GTIKVTSNNDKV

-681 KEGDATLKDLRS
+681 KEGDASLKDLRS
-693 KLDELVKRELRTEAG
+693 KLEELVKRELRTEAG

-725 KTDAEKVFKNDA
+725 KTDAEKVLKNDA
-737 ATKEELENAIKN
+737 ATKEELENTIKN
-749 LEEKIFNATLGSEKV
+749 LEGKIFNATLGSEKV

-796 SLNKKSSEVTPDKLE
+796 SLNKKSSEVTPDKSE

-819 KPETKP
+819 KPE
-825 EVTPE
+825 VTPD

-838 ENTPGQT
+838 ENTPEQT

-858 GIVQDKLQGKGGLLL
+858 GIAQDNLQGKGGLLL
-873 VDIEGTNLNPDN
+873 VDIEGTNLNPDK

-917 NLPKN
+917 NIPKN
-922 ISNSELSYKFT
+922 ISESELSYKFT

-1019 KITFPENLTLT
+1019 KITFPENSTLT

-1064 GEKQDKSKPVLSN
+1064 GEKQDKSQPVLSN

-1200 VRAIVENTDGLTSTE
+1200 VRAIVEKTDGLISTE

-1222 YQDESGHKISE
+1222 YQDESGHKISD
-1233 DKILKAYGHFPI
+1233 DKTLKVYGHFPI
-1245 SVGKEDINDY
+1245 SVGKEDIKDY

-1271 DRTEITYVY
+1271 DKTEITYVY
-1280 KKSEGATVE
+1280 KKSEGAIVE

-1488 DITTNAKFKNA
+1488 DITTNAEFKNA
-1499 NPELQTQWK
+1499 SPELQTQWK

-1524 NEQLQNQIQI
+1524 NVQLQNQIQI

>member
-22 ASVVIGASIF
+22 ASVVIGSSIF

-103 QTVRKELTREQ
+103 QTVRKELSREQ

-161 SNSEYKLDKKQNASS
+161 SNSEYKPDKKQNSSS
-176 NIIKTEEKKKDSN
+176 NIIKPEEKKKGPN

-212 SEENKQ
+212 
-218 NSSNPSEPTK
+218 

-238 PSDPTKPEENKEK
+238 PSEPTKPEENKEK
-251 PSNPSEPTK
+251 PSNPTDPTK

-290 KKLKNY
+290 KKLKDY

-326 EIYEKDM
+326 EIYKKDM

-423 FISHNQIEK
+423 FISHNQIEN

-446 LARNKGPKRISD
+446 LARNKGSKRISD

-476 NVPDISVLKNLVNLE
+476 NVPDISVLKNLVHLE

-501 DISVLKNAKNLEILY
+501 DISVLKNAKNLQILY
-516 LDDNQISDVSV
+516 LDNNQISDVSV
-527 VKDFVKLKE
+527 VKDLVKLKE
-536 LYLRHNNISEID
+536 LYLRHNNVSEID

-591 EYDVKGGFVE
+591 EYDVKGGSVE

-615 GTIKITSNNDKV
+615 GTIKVTSNNDKV

-693 KLDELVKRELRTEAG
+693 KLEELVKRELRTEAG

-725 KTDAEKVFKNDA
+725 KTDAEKVLKNDA
-737 ATKEELENAIKN
+737 ATKEELENTIKN
-749 LEEKIFNATLGSEKV
+749 LEGKIFNATLGSEKV

-796 SLNKKSSEVTPDKLE
+796 SLNKKSSEVTPDKSE

-819 KPETKP
+819 KPE
-825 EVTPE
+825 VTPD
-830 KSETPKSE
+830 KSETPKAE
-838 ENTPGQT
+838 ENAPEQT

-852 ITTVRE
+852 ITAVRE
-858 GIVQDKLQGKGGLLL
+858 GIAQDNLQGRGGLLL
-873 VDIEGTNLNPDN
+873 VDIEGTNLNPN
-885 LGLNIYANGKKIE
+885 RLGLNIYANGKKIE

-917 NLPKN
+917 NIPKN
-922 ISNSELSYKFT
+922 ISESELSYKFT

-949 EKFVADAKIKNYE
+949 EKFVANAKIKNYE

-1019 KITFPENLTLT
+1019 KITFPENSTLT

-1064 GEKQDKSKPVLSN
+1064 GEKQDKSQPVLSN

-1200 VRAIVENTDGLTSTE
+1200 VRAIVEKTDGLISTE

-1222 YQDESGHKISE
+1222 YQDESGHKISD
-1233 DKILKAYGHFPI
+1233 DKTLKVYGHFPI
-1245 SVGKEDINDY
+1245 SVGKEDIKDY

-1271 DRTEITYVY
+1271 DKTEITYVY
-1280 KKSEGATVE
+1280 KKSEGAIVE

-1499 NPELQTQWK
+1499 SPELQTQWK

>member
-114 LELVKEQ
+114 LELVKEK

-197 EENKENPSNPTEPTK
+197 EENKENPSNST
-212 SEENKQ
+212 
-218 NSSNPSEPTK
+218 EPTK
-228 PEENKQNPSN
+228 PEENKQ
-238 PSDPTKPEENKEK
+238 K
-251 PSNPSEPTK
+251 
-260 PEENKQNTP
+260 TP

-290 KKLKNY
+290 KKLKDY

-527 VKDFVKLKE
+527 IKDFVKLKE

-591 EYDVKGGFVE
+591 EYDVKGGSVE

-615 GTIKITSNNDKV
+615 GTIKVTSNNDKV

-838 ENTPGQT
+838 ENTPEQT

-858 GIVQDKLQGKGGLLL
+858 GIVQDKLQGKGGLLI

-917 NLPKN
+917 NIPKN
-922 ISNSELSYKFT
+922 ISKSELSYKFT

-949 EKFVADAKIKNYE
+949 EMFVADAKIKNYE

-1019 KITFPENLTLT
+1019 KITFPENSTLT

-1310 ADVNQLKS
+1310 ADVDQLKS

-1499 NPELQTQWK
+1499 SPELQTQWK

>member
-1 MKKSIFMRKEL
+1 MKKRIFMRKEL
-12 FSIRKISVGV
+12 FSISKISVGV

-32 GVAQPLEKVQVQA
+32 GVAQPLEQVQVQA

-86 LGGVVVTTYHID
+86 LGGAVVTTYHID

-114 LELVKEQ
+114 LEIVKEQ

-161 SNSEYKLDKKQNASS
+161 SNSEYKPNKKQNSSS
-176 NIIKTEEKKKDSN
+176 NIIKPEEKKKGSN

-218 NSSNPSEPTK
+218 N
-228 PEENKQNPSN
+228 PSN
-238 PSDPTKPEENKEK
+238 SSEPTKPEENKEK
-251 PSNPSEPTK
+251 PSNPSDPTK
-260 PEENKQNTP
+260 P

-290 KKLKNY
+290 KKLKDY

-423 FISHNQIEK
+423 FISHNQIEN

-446 LARNKGPKRISD
+446 LARNKGSKRISD

-476 NVPDISVLKNLVNLE
+476 NVPDISVLKNLVHLE
-491 TFMSN
+491 IFMSN

-501 DISVLKNAKNLEILY
+501 DISVLKNAKNLQILY
-516 LDDNQISDVSV
+516 LDNNQISDVSV
-527 VKDFVKLKE
+527 VKDLVKLKE
-536 LYLRHNNISEID
+536 LYLRHNNVSEID

-591 EYDVKGGFVE
+591 EYDVKGGSVE

-693 KLDELVKRELRTEAG
+693 KLEELVKRELRTEAG

-725 KTDAEKVFKNDA
+725 KTDAEKVLKNDA
-737 ATKEELENAIKN
+737 ATKEELENTIKN
-749 LEEKIFNATLGSEKV
+749 LEGKIFNATLGSEKV

-796 SLNKKSSEVTPDKLE
+796 SLNKKSSEVTPDKSE

-819 KPETKP
+819 KPE
-825 EVTPE
+825 VTPD
-830 KSETPKSE
+830 KSETPKAE
-838 ENTPGQT
+838 ENAPEQT

-852 ITTVRE
+852 ITAVRE
-858 GIVQDKLQGKGGLLL
+858 GIAQDNLQGRGGLLL
-873 VDIEGTNLNPDN
+873 VDIEGTNLNPN
-885 LGLNIYANGKKIE
+885 RLGLNIYANGKKIE

-917 NLPKN
+917 NIPKN
-922 ISNSELSYKFT
+922 ISESELSYKFT

-949 EKFVADAKIKNYE
+949 EKFVANAKIKNYE

-1019 KITFPENLTLT
+1019 KITFPENSTLT

-1064 GEKQDKSKPVLSN
+1064 GEKQDKSQPVLSN

-1200 VRAIVENTDGLTSTE
+1200 VRAIVEKTDGLISTE

-1222 YQDESGHKISE
+1222 YQDESGHKISD
-1233 DKILKAYGHFPI
+1233 DKTLKVYGHFPI
-1245 SVGKEDINDY
+1245 SVGKEDIKDY

-1310 ADVNQLKS
+1310 TDVNQLKS

-1499 NPELQTQWK
+1499 SPELQTQWK